1 MRECQQ
7 CGEGNQ
13 VSSRFCVVCGT
24 PLAAAGV
31 AGGASP
37 VGAVA
42 GRSAHQPLPPA
53 APALAA
59 PPAGPAYAPVF
70 AAAPAAPAAYAA
82 PVVVAAPHVPAH
94 HVVAQNA
101 ANPAYTPGSPGGTG
115 RPAAPLPAS
124 GGRDL
129 AIDFPLDGP
138 RTLVGFLVSYE
149 NVEIGQYWPIH
160 QGRNVLG
167 RQGAATGLDVEISH
181 PTTSSLHALLLATAR
196 PGRIVVEDTSSTNG
210 TFVND
215 NMLAP
220 GQRWELRDGDRV
232 RFGLFDTVI
241 KIVDK
246 T

>member
-7 CGEGNQ
+7 CGESNQ
-13 VSSRFCVVCGT
+13 VSSRFCVVCGI

-31 AGGASP
+31 AAGASAA
-37 VGAVA
+37 GAIA
-42 GRSAHQPLPPA
+42 GQRAQQPLHPA
-53 APALAA
+53 VPALAA
-59 PPAGPAYAPVF
+59 PPAGPECAPAF
-70 AAAPAAPAAYAA
+70 AAAPAAFAA
-82 PVVVAAPHVPAH
+82 PAMVAAPHIPAH
-94 HVVAQNA
+94 HVPQSPGT
-101 ANPAYTPGSPGGTG
+101 PAHTPGSPGGTG
-115 RPAAPLPAS
+115 RPGAPLPAS

-149 NVEIGQYWPIH
+149 NVEVGQYWPIH

-196 PGRIVVEDTSSTNG
+196 PGRMVVEDTSSTNG

>member
-7 CGEGNQ
+7 CGECNQ

-24 PLAAAGV
+24 PLAAAGGAPA
-31 AGGASP
+31 AGAAGA
-37 VGAVA
+37 A
-42 GRSAHQPLPPA
+42 GRSAHPPLPPA

-59 PPAGPAYAPVF
+59 PPAGPGYAPAF
-70 AAAPAAPAAYAA
+70 AAAPAAFAA
-82 PVVVAAPHVPAH
+82 PVVIGAPHVPSQPM
-94 HVVAQNA
+94 VQNA
-101 ANPAYTPGSPGGTG
+101 GNPAYTPGSPGGTG

-232 RFGLFDTVI
+232 RFGLFDTIV
-241 KIVDK
+241 KIVAK